1 MGKDGCGSSIC
12 GAGSACDR
20 LELCSTFMGEF
31 IKFEETAGRLS
42 MFLEEGPSRQ
52 TSLMELP
59 NLEHNWQLCLMS
71 EAIPAESTELG
82 LDCWQLV

>member
-1 MGKDGCGSSIC
+1 MVLVVGKDGCGSSIC

-42 MFLEEGPSRQ
+42 MFFGGGPVKTDESNGV
-52 TSLMELP
+52 TESGA
-59 NLEHNWQLCLMS
+59 QLAALFNERSNPC
-71 EAIPAESTELG
+71 
-82 LDCWQLV
+82 